1 MIALIVVLAV
11 AAISCGAWAASTTL
25 ESRSGTRRSLRA
37 MDDYQVADVRE
48 QEMLESIGA
57 RVFAP
62 LSRGLVDLTRRVT
75 PVGYS
80 ETVKRKI
87 VLAGSPP
94 GYEVDRFM
102 IFKLLGFAS
111 GLVWIALV
119 ATYFSSNRLF
129 AILLVLFAWG
139 ACFFGPD
146 VILDGRIARRR
157 DEIER
162 RLPDTL
168 DLLVIS
174 VEAGLGF
181 EQALERTAAAVPG
194 PLSEESRRMLQETRM
209 GASRADAL
217 RALDE
222 RTQVDDLRTFI
233 LAMLQADAFGVSI
246 SRILRSQADEIRI
259 RRRQAAQEK
268 SQKAPIKM
276 LFPLAVCIFP
286 AVFVVVLLPA
296 VLQIFKVF

>member
-57 RVFAP
+57 RVIAP
-62 LSRGLVDLTRRVT
+62 ISRGLVDLTRRVT

-119 ATYFSSNRLF
+119 ATYLSTNRLF
-129 AILLVLFAWG
+129 AILVVLFAWG

-181 EQALERTAAAVPG
+181 EQ
-194 PLSEESRRMLQETRM
+194 
-209 GASRADAL
+209 
-217 RALDE
+217 
-222 RTQVDDLRTFI
+222 
-233 LAMLQADAFGVSI
+233 
-246 SRILRSQADEIRI
+246 
-259 RRRQAAQEK
+259 
-268 SQKAPIKM
+268 
-276 LFPLAVCIFP
+276 
-286 AVFVVVLLPA
+286 
-296 VLQIFKVF
+296 

>member
-57 RVFAP
+57 RVIAP
-62 LSRGLVDLTRRVT
+62 ITRGLVDLTRRVT
-75 PVGYS
+75 PVGYA

-102 IFKLLGFAS
+102 ILKMLGFAS
-111 GLVWIALV
+111 GLIWIALV
-119 ATYFSSNRLF
+119 ATFFSANHLF

-139 ACFFGPD
+139 VCFFGPD

-222 RTQVDDLRTFI
+222 RTQVDDLGTFI